1 MLILD
6 MYATTFPVILS
17 GVFNMIFTKTSVYK
31 KYKTPID
38 GYKYLSDGKRLFG
51 DNKTWI
57 GFFAMIVFCIV
68 TQLVWG
74 FILKT
79 LELETH
85 NELYH
90 IHANQSV
97 YNLLIGFLFGFTYVL
112 FELPNSF
119 VKRRLDIEPGKTQ
132 NSTVGIVF
140 FMIDQI
146 DSLIGVMAVI
156 YLFSDISFFKYL
168 GYIALGGLTH
178 IGINFILFKFK
189 IRRNL

>member
-1 MLILD
+1 

-17 GVFNMIFTKTSVYK
+17 GVFNMIFIKTRVYK
-31 KYKTPID
+31 KHKTPID
-38 GYKYLSDGKRLFG
+38 HYRCLSDGKRLLG

-57 GFFAMIVFCIV
+57 GFFAMIFFCSV
-68 TQLVWG
+68 TQIVWG
-74 FILKT
+74 FILKEW
-79 LELETH
+79 ELETH
-85 NELYH
+85 NELYR
-90 IHANQSV
+90 IHTNQFV
-97 YNLLIGFLFGFTYVL
+97 YNLLIGFLFGLTYML

-119 VKRRLDIEPGKTQ
+119 IKRRLDIEPGKTQ
-132 NSTVGIVF
+132 NSAVGIVF

-156 YLFSDISFFKYL
+156 YFFSDISFFKYL
-168 GYIALGGLTH
+168 CYIALGGLTH